1 MALESEGQSLLG
13 KLSRLSTSPQSV
25 TFRIPLPSKIECEFT
40 TFTAIIWC
48 SEINKLGPCPHR
60 NPYFSVPSLVFD
72 AILVG
77 VVGQI
82 ATKCNYLT
90 ATTLPQGRRAEFRG
104 HGSAGVRR
112 TLWLGKLRNFHWKK
126 LASHATIIWPE
137 STSTNTSYT
146 EQIKLRNEI
155 KSSLY
160 SLSVGNVTGGITNIL
175 SQAL

>member
-13 KLSRLSTSPQSV
+13 KLSRFSTSPQSV

-126 LASHATIIWPE
+126 TCQSRNNHLARVNVNKYQLHG
-137 STSTNTSYT
+137 TNKTKKRN
-146 EQIKLRNEI
+146 QI
-155 KSSLY
+155 
-160 SLSVGNVTGGITNIL
+160 
-175 SQAL
+175 